1 MKTIKPMS
9 FNSPWR
15 AVKTPGFT
23 LIELLVVISIIAV
36 LAGMLLPA
44 LNAARGKAQTIS
56 CLSNLRQV
64 NLRINAYQLEWNGIY
79 PAVGG
84 VGNWDNGTGWSTLVS
99 GSDLTGAGKKMFLC
113 PVDKN
118 RQFSYSINMVERQG
132 DAGRDSGFSGY
143 SAWRSS
149 QLDTTARP
157 SVFILV
163 EESPSGAFN
172 STDSDQD
179 NYTQNTTDFSGNS
192 RHRGGM
198 NMVFLDGHAITASHW
213 DPAQM
218 TYSTREMAD
227 WTTVRAYAP

>member
-1 MKTIKPMS
+1 MKKPLPL
-9 FNSPWR
+9 NSTLR
-15 AVKTPGFT
+15 TVKTPGFT

-36 LAGMLLPA
+36 LAGLLLPA
-44 LNAARGKAQTIS
+44 LNAARGKAQTIN

-84 VGNWDNGTGWSTLVS
+84 AGNWDNGTGWSTLVS
-99 GSDLTGAGKKMFLC
+99 GSDLTGANKKLFLC

-132 DAGRDSGFSGY
+132 DAGRAAGFSGY

-163 EESPSGAFN
+163 EESPSGLFDR
-172 STDSDQD
+172 TDSDQD
-179 NYTQNTTDFSGNS
+179 NYTQNTNAFSVGS
-192 RHRGGM
+192 RHRGGT
-198 NMVFLDGHAITASHW
+198 NLVFLDGHAITASQW
-213 DPAQM
+213 EPALM

-227 WTTVRAYAP
+227 WPTVRDYAQ